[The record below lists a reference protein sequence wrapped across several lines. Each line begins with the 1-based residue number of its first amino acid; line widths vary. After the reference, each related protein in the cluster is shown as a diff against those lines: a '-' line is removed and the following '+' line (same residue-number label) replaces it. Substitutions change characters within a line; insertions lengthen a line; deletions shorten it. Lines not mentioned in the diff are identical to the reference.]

1 VAGSE
6 AAARIEAAPDGVA
19 TIAARHKP
27 GALIDRYE
35 SEGFIAEAIDLPG
48 CSAFGETQ
56 SEAIVEL
63 QNAIKA
69 WIAAAT
75 AAGNAIPPP
84 RRKVA

>member
-1 VAGSE
+1 VIDTSRYP
-6 AAARIEAAPDGVA
+6 ARVFWSDED
-19 TIAARHKP
+19 
-27 GALIDRYE
+27 
-35 SEGFIAEAIDLPG
+35 EGFIAEAIDLPG

-56 SEAIVEL
+56 SEATIEL
-63 QNAIKA
+63 QDAIKA

>member
-35 SEGFIAEAIDLPG
+35 SEL
-48 CSAFGETQ
+48 
-56 SEAIVEL
+56 
-63 QNAIKA
+63 
-69 WIAAAT
+69 
-75 AAGNAIPPP
+75 
-84 RRKVA
+84 